1 MNKYQNPS
9 DTIGVEP
16 SGIEVKMPDLHNNE
30 TFTSVLN
37 QLVNER
43 KAAKE
48 KILSDQTPMPSFD
61 EIQTKLGRQHPMQ
74 NAPARLPL
82 SPRYTSDA
90 SVTAI
95 NVFRH
100 RLDEFTEDETIEGC
114 AILIESL
121 QDNYAAFNGVYLMK
135 GPTTHEKL
143 RSAIRCDAGI
153 PIPSAEDNF
162 ADRGYIH
169 GFYTNK
175 GNFINRRQAVW
186 LIGEN
191 DLPTAVP
198 KGEINSHTGAMS
210 TDIWNEDGSPP
221 RYDSRNTIT
230 ANVNSQRFQ
239 VPTGSRGVGH
249 ISTKPIERPKDGK
262 GKVLPK
268 KASEMMAEKRI
279 KKKDYEIQ

>member
-1 MNKYQNPS
+1 MCKMNKQENL
-9 DTIGVEP
+9 TACVGVEP
-16 SGIEVKMPDLHNNE
+16 SGTEVKTPDIHSNQTFHKAMQEPNSRPFQSANTEIRYNEGTGVLH
-30 TFTSVLN
+30 L
-37 QLVNER
+37 
-43 KAAKE
+43 
-48 KILSDQTPMPSFD
+48 KIFQSRTDDF
-61 EIQTKLGRQHPMQ
+61 
-74 NAPARLPL
+74 A
-82 SPRYTSDA
+82 
-90 SVTAI
+90 
-95 NVFRH
+95 
-100 RLDEFTEDETIEGC
+100 EDETIEGV
-114 AILIESL
+114 AIHVDSENPELSP
-121 QDNYAAFNGVYLMK
+121 FNGLYLKK
-135 GPTTHEKL
+135 GPTTHTDL
-143 RSAIRCDAGI
+143 RSAVWCNTDIKL
-153 PIPSAEDNF
+153 PMYHDNF
-162 ADRGYIH
+162 ADREYIH

-279 KKKDYEIQ
+279 KKMMKKFGMN